1 MIVRI
6 MGEGQFTLDDSEL
19 EALNVLDDRLEK
31 ALHDNDDAGF
41 HSSFDALLDKVRGAG
56 SKVADDF
63 LGEST
68 IVLPPA
74 DASRTD
80 VEELLA
86 ADGLIPG

>member
-19 EALNVLDDRLEK
+19 DALNVLDDRLEK
-31 ALHDNDDAGF
+31 AVHDKDDAGF
-41 HSSFDALLDKVRGAG
+41 HTSFDALLEKIRSVGG
-56 SKVADDF
+56 KVADDF

-86 ADGLIPG
+86 DDGLIPG

>member
-19 EALNVLDDRLEK
+19 DALNVLDDRLES
-31 ALHDNDDAGF
+31 ALHDKDDAAF
-41 HSSFDALLDKVRGAG
+41 QTAFDALLAKVRGAG
-56 SKVADDF
+56 SKVADDV
-63 LGEST
+63 LTEST

-86 ADGLIPG
+86 DDGLIPG

>member
-19 EALNVLDDRLEK
+19 DALNVLDDQLETAVQDK
-31 ALHDNDDAGF
+31 DDAAF
-41 HSSFDALLDKVRGAG
+41 QTAFAALLDKVRSAG
-56 SKVADDF
+56 SKVPDD
-63 LGEST
+63 LLAEST

-74 DASRTD
+74 EASRSD

-86 ADGLIPG
+86 DDGLIPG